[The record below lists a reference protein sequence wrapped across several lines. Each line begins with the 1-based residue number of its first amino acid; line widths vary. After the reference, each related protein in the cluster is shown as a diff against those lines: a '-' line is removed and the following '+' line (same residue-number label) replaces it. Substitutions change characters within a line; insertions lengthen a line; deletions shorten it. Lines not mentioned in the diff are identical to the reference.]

1 MTFQSLRRQ
10 GNPHVLIDTLG
21 DLYDINDRRFKI
33 KGDLSF
39 TFSLEDVLFIIGLPI
54 DGQPVIGTKVNSSNF
69 CNIYVCLFRPLK
81 TDCLI

>member
-21 DLYDINDRRFKI
+21 DLYDINDRGFKI

-39 TFSLEDVLFIIGLPI
+39 TFSLENVLFIIGLPI
-54 DGQPVIGTKVNSSNF
+54 DG
-69 CNIYVCLFRPLK
+69 
-81 TDCLI
+81 

>member
-39 TFSLEDVLFIIGLPI
+39 TFSLENVLFIIGLPI
-54 DGQPVIGTKVNSSNF
+54 DG
-69 CNIYVCLFRPLK
+69 
-81 TDCLI
+81 